1 MRESLLILLAIEFV
15 VSFVLGQAGTLR
27 RSEFDRTLV
36 GQALKKMAD
45 AELAKVG
52 Q

>member
-1 MRESLLILLAIEFV
+1 MRQSLVIVLAIELV
-15 VSFVLGQAGTLR
+15 VSFVLGQAETLR

-45 AELAKVG
+45 AKLGKVG